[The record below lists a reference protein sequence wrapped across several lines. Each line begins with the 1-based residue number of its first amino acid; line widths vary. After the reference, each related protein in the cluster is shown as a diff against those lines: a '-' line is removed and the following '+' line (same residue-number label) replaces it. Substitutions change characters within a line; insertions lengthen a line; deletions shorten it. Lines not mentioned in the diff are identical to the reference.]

1 MIVKLLKDLFEL
13 WMAFYEEIVAWL
25 CSCVI
30 DDGEKVRFGSK
41 DVSFISPKPIILIM
55 TQNLSQHSNWH
66 TKLSITAACH
76 DVTGDVNVMGRAIK
90 LH

>member
-1 MIVKLLKDLFEL
+1 MV
-13 WMAFYEEIVAWL
+13 FYEEIVAWL

-30 DDGEKVRFGSK
+30 DDGGKSSLWVEGRELYISQT
-41 DVSFISPKPIILIM
+41 DHFINDRISRNIAIG
-55 TQNLSQHSNWH
+55 T